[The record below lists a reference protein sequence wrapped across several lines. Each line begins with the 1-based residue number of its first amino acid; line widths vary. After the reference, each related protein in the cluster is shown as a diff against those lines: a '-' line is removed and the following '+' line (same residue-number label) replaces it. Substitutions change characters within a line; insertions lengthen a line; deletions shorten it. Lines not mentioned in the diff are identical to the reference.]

1 MEYNWDKEKIEKLK
15 KEYMDLK
22 RHTKGLTKEDK
33 IAINNKLKLIKEMLD
48 ILCPSKEKYFSFSL
62 PTKYMDKAKYLP
74 KRTWKDYQEIPEY
87 IHNWILNSVQI
98 LQNYEDLADKQELP
112 DFLLSDK
119 ELVELSH
126 DFFRWLPNKNYVQIA
141 DKYMDKK
148 ENLLRIQ
155 NASFNSD
162 FGNTYPFSYPLY
174 IPYFLINRENTIN
187 DFCTLNHEL
196 AHGMFYASDTSI
208 SLASNH
214 QYILELEGNFFDFL
228 SLEFLKEKE
237 IVSQEAI
244 HKLDSNE
251 FLEML
256 DSSIIDFYFQYLG
269 ISLYSKHKRIRI
281 TDISQN
287 LLEQQVPFYINE
299 TLLLFY
305 LQEDSKELARYALS
319 FLTSLDLEKLYTQ
332 DKELAF
338 REFEAIRYNKTNDI
352 EKNLTNH
359 GITFMQ
365 DGYQNLH
372 EKIRKLSLIKD

>member
-1 MEYNWDKEKIEKLK
+1 MEYNWDKKKIETLK
-15 KEYMDLK
+15 KEYIILK
-22 RHTKGLTKEDK
+22 RHTNGLTKEDK
-33 IAINNKLKLIKEMLD
+33 IAINNKLKFIKEMLD
-48 ILCPSKEKYFSFSL
+48 ILCPSKEKIFSFSL
-62 PTKYMDKAKYLP
+62 PTKYMDKTKYLP
-74 KRTWKDYQEIPEY
+74 KYTWKDYQEIPEY
-87 IHNWILNSVQI
+87 ICNWIVNSIQA
-98 LQNYEDLADKQELP
+98 LQNYEDLVDKQNLSN
-112 DFLLSDK
+112 FLLSDK

-126 DFFRWLPNKNYVQIA
+126 DFFRWLPNKNYVQKA
-141 DKYMDKK
+141 EKYMDKK

-155 NASFNSD
+155 NASFNSN
-162 FGNTYPFSYPLY
+162 FGTTYPFSYPLY

-187 DFCTLNHEL
+187 DFCTLNHEI
-196 AHGMFYASDTSI
+196 AHGIFYASDNGI

-214 QYILELEGNFFDFL
+214 QYLLELEGNFFDFL

-237 IVSQEAI
+237 IVSKEVT
-244 HKLDSNE
+244 HKLDFNE

-256 DSSIIDFYFQYLG
+256 DSSVVDFYFQYLG
-269 ISLYSKHKRIRI
+269 ISLYSKHKRISM

-287 LLEQQVPFYINE
+287 LLNQQIPFYINE

-305 LQEDSKELARYALS
+305 LQEDSKELARCAIS

-332 DKELAF
+332 DRDFAF
-338 REFEAIRYNKTNDI
+338 HEFEAIRYNKTNDL

-365 DGYQNLH
+365 DGYQNLQ